1 MKKVIL
7 TFVTLGLISSLSAEG
22 LGSELIDAGTDIAKA
37 KIEADKQVAIQNKA
51 EVTVENSTLIAEGN
65 VGDNSVAIGANGAI
79 VMVGE
84 EVTVDDSTIIAEGN
98 IGDDSVVVGA
108 NGAVILGAH

>member
-1 MKKVIL
+1 
-7 TFVTLGLISSLSAEG
+7 
-22 LGSELIDAGTDIAKA
+22 
-37 KIEADKQVAIQNKA
+37 
-51 EVTVENSTLIAEGN
+51 
-65 VGDNSVAIGANGAI
+65 
-79 VMVGE
+79 MVGE

>member
-7 TFVTLGLISSLSAEG
+7 TFVTLGLLSSLSAEG

-37 KIEADKQVAIQNKA
+37 KIEADKQVAIANKA
-51 EVTVENSTLIAEGN
+51 EVTVEDSTLIAEGDIGDDSVV
-65 VGDNSVAIGANGAI
+65 VGVNGAI

-84 EVTVDDSTIIAEGN
+84 EVTIDHSTIIAEGN
-98 IGDDSVVVGA
+98 IGDDSVLVGA